1 MASTL
6 REELASLKIERS
18 EFIRPARKSDGV
30 IEYRR
35 RGGGLRLLSWML
47 WLIPLSII
55 GGAGYVGY
63 REYDRVRSKTR
74 SHRWPGP
81 EDDHG

>member
-18 EFIRPARKSDGV
+18 DYVQPAQKRDGV
-30 IEYRR
+30 TEYRR
-35 RGGGLRLLSWML
+35 RGRGLRVLSWLL

-55 GGAGYVGY
+55 GG
-63 REYDRVRSKTR
+63 RVT
-74 SHRWPGP
+74 
-81 EDDHG
+81 